1 MSAPR
6 DLALVER
13 FLNTAS
19 FLEGTDAL
27 GADWLVEAGLAPAGL
42 ALGEDDRL
50 WLVELREALR
60 SVLVDHDDPDA
71 LATLDRAGREAALVV
86 AWGEDGSARLVP
98 AADGVAGVVASLL
111 AIVARAHADG
121 TWTRLKAC
129 GSESCRWA
137 FYDDTR
143 NRSRNWC
150 SMRVCGNR
158 AKARSYRARQ
168 R

>member
-1 MSAPR
+1 M
-6 DLALVER
+6 ER

-27 GADWLVEAGLAPAGL
+27 GAAWLAEAGLAPAGR

-50 WLVELREALR
+50 RLVDLREALR
-60 SVLVDHDDPDA
+60 AVLVDHHDPEA
-71 LATLDRAGREAALVV
+71 AAALDRLGRGAPLVV

-98 AADGVAGVVASLL
+98 AADGVARVVAKLL
-111 AIVARAHADG
+111 SIVAHAQAAG

-129 GSESCRWA
+129 ASESCRWA